1 MHLFID
7 SVEHPDLQS
16 TAYLC
21 SGMDSFS
28 QGLCLDCK
36 KGRCNT
42 LGYHTRQAGQ
52 SKKSKQLFLVTRA
65 QAPFKGECGRPQPS
79 RYLRAQNFPRVSSW
93 NGFRFCFSVSETAQI
108 PCSDTDKASLLPRM
122 WPPCCQ
128 VLKEKPEFF
137 LEQSVLVL
145 QASSPTVGLSSPTA
159 RVP

>member
-1 MHLFID
+1 MLLLGTEGTLDSRLLTSFLPCVPAFAQTIKCAHERSVHLFID
-7 SVEHPDLQS
+7 SLVHPDLQS

-42 LGYHTRQAGQ
+42 LGYHTRQGGQ

-79 RYLRAQNFPRVSSW
+79 RYLKAQKFPR
-93 NGFRFCFSVSETAQI
+93 
-108 PCSDTDKASLLPRM
+108 SL
-122 WPPCCQ
+122 
-128 VLKEKPEFF
+128 F
-137 LEQSVLVL
+137 LEWL
-145 QASSPTVGLSSPTA
+145 P
-159 RVP
+159 VPFQCF